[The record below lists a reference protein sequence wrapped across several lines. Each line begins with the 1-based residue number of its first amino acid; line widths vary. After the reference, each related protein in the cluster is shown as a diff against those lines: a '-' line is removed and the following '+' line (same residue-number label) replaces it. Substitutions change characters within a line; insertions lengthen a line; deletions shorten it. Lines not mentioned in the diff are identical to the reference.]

1 MDRHYINDPKKTDEQ
16 LTSAR
21 DAWLNK
27 YVKRYKPE
35 PFKYKEPIK
44 TSEVPQ
50 NLPGVTV
57 GNLLGETTTN
67 AQIPGYTPVNILPN
81 NPPLPTR
88 AAPSSFAR
96 NNRFGFVN
104 AMPPITRPNKQY
116 MPPSRYTSRPFREAN
131 VRTETI
137 DPQQPVLTT
146 TQPPPSNIVEDVII
160 ETVPYEEQIQ
170 KENDAMTSNML
181 ESQTVIANMQNDIDK
196 LDSIQE
202 KYMDG
207 VRIHEKS
214 IAGEDIAPELKYFQ
228 QKYGTTD
235 TQGAIRESEA
245 EFKRINDSVAFF
257 NNTMN
262 VTGDYI
268 NYGLE
273 KTTDSLTSTFNY
285 LAPKFAAAS
294 TAVYDYIIVPGTTA
308 AASAAKSFGEYADQK
323 SSEYGEEAANLGAF
337 AAQEASSAT
346 KATYL
351 RMMDYGN
358 RLYNSIAEQIKNI
371 DISGDPDRAA
381 ERINSDLAKFKKVT
395 AFIEATKIA
404 TDEELNNN
412 DEDVVEK
419 MELQQAYPSTSK
431 GVDFSDRLFREEL
444 ANKEGGIAEINQKL
458 EQLKTDIKTMKKELQ
473 KFVGP
478 NNEASLDEKFETVIM
493 MAFRAFSNDRDFI
506 TGHMHELDGPSG
518 PNGPNMLGYDNLT
531 FPPALPGQDK
541 KIYFDNVSKFTRLIS
556 FVTQLVGALSGAI
569 STGGSDVYKT
579 LNTVLDSA
587 LQFVALFN
595 PSVVGDT
602 YARTG
607 KVYSEEDP
615 RRGAGIKK
623 YNEEIAG
630 LKTAYGIK
638 GIPLI
643 KAKMH
648 EMMGGL
654 VNDLNPKYK
663 TYDPI
668 HKIIDHLSTLP
679 KFKRGGLVRKE
690 SYGCGICKSKPGYG
704 KRFFVHNK
712 NNKDITCSNC
722 FGDHGM
728 TGGRITERDAE
739 FNFIEDSKD
748 PEHEEMVSNQKT
760 NDYLDEIEKE
770 TPKTAFEDFDASA
783 NIDKRFIK
791 RMGSDFVV
799 NRPYDMRKN
808 FESKDLDRLA
818 YLVGMHEHAPEQ
830 MTTPLKV
837 NMEALAINHLT
848 KHNDPK
854 ATFPNPSKLQ
864 NFDSTKQELQNNP
877 GFLKRFL
884 Q

>member
-1 MDRHYINDPKKTDEQ
+1 MDRHYINDPKKTDDQ

-44 TSEVPQ
+44 TSEAPQ

-57 GNLLGETTTN
+57 GNLLGQTTTN
-67 AQIPGYTPVNILPN
+67 ASTPGYTPVNVLQPN
-81 NPPLPTR
+81 IPPVTTASRPT
-88 AAPSSFAR
+88 
-96 NNRFGFVN
+96 NNRFFF
-104 AMPPITRPNKQY
+104 ASAESIKPPLSNTAQY
-116 MPPSRYTSRPFREAN
+116 TAAPFRSRGNEY
-131 VRTETI
+131 VRLETL
-137 DPQQPVLTT
+137 DPQQTN
-146 TQPPPSNIVEDVII
+146 TQPFSSDSQDVTI
-160 ETVPYEEQIQ
+160 ETVPYEEQIR
-170 KENDAMTSNML
+170 KDNDEMTSNML
-181 ESQTVIANMQNDIDK
+181 ESETVLKNMQNDIDK
-196 LDSIQE
+196 LDSIYE

-207 VRIHEKS
+207 VRVHEKS
-214 IAGEDIAPELKYFQ
+214 IAGEDITPELKYFQ
-228 QKYGTTD
+228 QKYGSTD

-245 EFKRINDSVAFF
+245 EFKRINDTVAFF

-262 VTGDYI
+262 VTGDYV

-294 TAVYDYIIVPGTTA
+294 TAVYDYIITPGTRAATDA
-308 AASAAKSFGEYADQK
+308 AAAFAEYADQK
-323 SSEYGEEAANLGAF
+323 SSEYGAEASNLGAY

-371 DISGDPDRAA
+371 DISGNPERAA
-381 ERINSDLAKFKKVT
+381 ERINSDLAKFNKVT
-395 AFIEATKIA
+395 SFIEATKIA
-404 TDEELNNN
+404 ADEELKNN

-431 GVDFSDRLFREEL
+431 GVESTTAVDFSNRLFREEL
-444 ANKEGGIAEINQKL
+444 ANKESGVAEINQRL
-458 EQLKTDIKTMKKELQ
+458 EQLKTDIRTMKKELQ

-478 NNEASLDEKFETVIM
+478 NDVESLDEKFETVIM

-506 TGHMHELDGPSG
+506 TGQRSLEG
-518 PNGPNMLGYDNLT
+518 PNNISNIDNMN
-531 FPPALPGQDK
+531 FPVALPGQDN
-541 KIYFDNVSKFTRLIS
+541 KIYMENVSKFTRLIS
-556 FVTQLVGALSGAI
+556 FVNQFVQALSGAI
-569 STGGSDVYKT
+569 STGGEGVYKT

-607 KVYSEEDP
+607 TVYSETNP
-615 RRGAGIKK
+615 VRGAGIKK
-623 YNEEIAG
+623 YNQEIAG
-630 LKTAYGIK
+630 LKTGYGIK

-643 KAKMH
+643 KAKMR

-654 VNDLNPKYK
+654 VNDLKPKYK
-663 TYDPI
+663 NYEPI
-668 HKIIDHLSTLP
+668 HKIIDHVSTLP

-690 SYGCGICKSKPGYG
+690 SYGCGMCKSKPGYG
-704 KRFFVHNK
+704 KRFLVHNK

-722 FGDHGM
+722 FGDHAM

-748 PEHEEMVSNQKT
+748 PEHEEMVANQKT

-770 TPKTAFEDFDASA
+770 SPKTAFEDFDTSA
-783 NIDKRFIK
+783 NIDKRFIN

-837 NMEALAINHLT
+837 NLEALAINHLT